1 MSSSYKCVQLN
12 CDFSSAG
19 SSLLEKFAVS
29 CKMDIIFVQDMYSSI
44 KGLGEN
50 FTPIEF
56 SGYNLFYSAKSNQI
70 PKAAIYISKSIKAS
84 MVSHASNTNCVTCK
98 LSSNNSHYL
107 LSSVYAPPSDK
118 SALTRTKI
126 LFDNIKSSDMDCLL
140 LCGDFNAHSDM
151 WSSKSKTDA
160 KGEELEI
167 LLLQKNLSII
177 NNPESEPTFDSGRG
191 RSWIDL
197 TIAGQNLVDSIS
209 NWRVSAEE
217 TLSFHKMILFD
228 LSANINSQT
237 NKPRYNF
244 SDTNWATFNSVLSKN
259 FLDNGVIQPN
269 GLICEISNKNQLD
282 HVSSLVTSLFTATIK
297 SVVKSTTNYK
307 NRTLVSWWSSDINK
321 MRKELNKIRKKSQ
334 STRDPIDLEN
344 YRRKRNEFKHAI
356 RDSKSSSFQK
366 YCSTAENPWALIRKL
381 TSSYKPPS
389 IPSLKKSDETFTAND
404 KEICD
409 LFLEKWFPEDDP
421 SEDSPDHLVI
431 REEVLLYLSNNSN
444 SEPPPEISFHELS
457 VIHKISPLKASG
469 HDLIKAIVLQNLS
482 PTNLYVIKSIFD
494 LCLKF
499 GHFPSAWKE
508 GEGSILPKPDRT
520 DVENYKAYR
529 CITLLSVLGKWLEK
543 ILLVRLLW
551 LNQHFSFISPH
562 QFGFLP
568 GKSCEDLLSSIVLR
582 IEKAFLENKFVIIIF
597 LDIAGAFDC
606 EWHLSI
612 IKSLIDK
619 GVDKSYIKLIHS
631 YLSNRLIRLKINDSR
646 SQKCLTRSAP
656 QGGGLSPF
664 LWNCD
669 FDEILGPY
677 QLDQEALSQFTDNFD
692 VENNVE
698 AFADDGQVVVVS
710 DSLLLCQQ
718 AANDILS
725 QIDVKAKLK
734 KQSFSAVKSKA
745 VVFSKKKIP
754 FLVNI
759 FMGGSRIEVSMSKK
773 VIGVTLDS
781 KLNWV
786 EHIDSQT
793 AKCKRL
799 IFLLNRCCR
808 LKWGLTKIVLR
819 KIWVGCIE
827 PVLLYGCVVWVC
839 ALKCE
844 WVVRKLESV
853 QRLFAIKMIRGFKT
867 VSYEAAI
874 TISGLPPIIS
884 RIHERVLSYAAKHSS
899 TFLDKL
905 YPGSHIDFTLKI
917 ASSHK
922 IDLRNYSNNN
932 FIYNNVPPHMFQAP
946 RVLKNAQIDYPTF
959 LNNVINIYTDG
970 SKSEVGTGCAYVIF
984 QYPNSIEKGQSRL
997 SKENSVFQAELLA
1010 IRNSLRHLFHLPI
1023 STALSNINIFS
1034 DSLSSLQS
1042 IEDYNTQNPLATE
1055 IQMYVRFFSSLTNI
1069 TLSWCKGHSGVI
1081 GNELADFFAKN
1092 SVCSPTVPNDVQPFS
1107 ISDLKKKVK
1116 VTSNINWLD
1125 RWNSCTT
1132 GRQTHL
1138 FIPHNAPS
1146 HIINFNF
1153 SHKVTQILT
1162 GHCKLNFYLS
1172 NIGKSINPVC
1182 VCGKAID
1189 TVSHYLFNCTL
1200 EGENRIKTIIKACF
1214 SQGIPFPPNPVSLI
1228 NNIVLF
1234 KSLQLFL
1241 KNSPRLEF

>member
-1 MSSSYKCVQLN
+1 MFSSYKCVQLN

-19 SSLLEKFAVS
+19 SSLLEKYAVS
-29 CKMDIIFVQDMYSSI
+29 CNIDIIFVQDMYSSV
-44 KGLGEN
+44 KGLGEK
-50 FTPIEF
+50 FTPIEYT
-56 SGYNLFYSAKSNQI
+56 GYNLFYSAKPNEI

-84 MVSHASNTNCVTCK
+84 LVSHASNSHCVTCK
-98 LSSNNSHYL
+98 LSSNTSHYL
-107 LSSVYAPPSDK
+107 LSSTYAPPSDK
-118 SALTRTKI
+118 SALTSTKNM
-126 LFDNIKSSDMDCLL
+126 FEKIKNSELDSLL

-151 WSSKSKTDA
+151 WSSKSKTDS

-167 LLLQKNLSII
+167 LLLQKNLSVI

-197 TIAGQNLVDSIS
+197 TIGGQKLVDCIS
-209 NWRVSAEE
+209 NWRVSEEE

-228 LSANINSQT
+228 LSANFNSQT
-237 NKPRYNF
+237 NKLRYNF
-244 SDTNWATFNSVLSKN
+244 TDTNWDLFNSVLTSS
-259 FLDNGVIQPN
+259 LIDNGVIQPN
-269 GLICEISNKNQLD
+269 GLICTISNKDQLD
-282 HVSSLVTSLFTATIK
+282 DVSSLVTSLFTSTIK

-307 NRTLVSWWSSDINK
+307 NRTLVSWWSSDISNL
-321 MRKELNKIRKKSQ
+321 RKELNKIRKKSQ
-334 STRDPIDLEN
+334 STRDPIDFEN

-356 RDSKSSSFQK
+356 RDSKTSSFQK
-366 YCSTAENPWALIRKL
+366 YCSSAENPWALIKKL
-381 TSSYKPPS
+381 TSSYKSPS
-389 IPSLKKSDETFTAND
+389 IPSLKKSDGTFTTND

-409 LFLEKWFPEDDP
+409 LFLGKWFPDDDP
-421 SEDSPDHLVI
+421 TDDSPEHLAI
-431 REEVLLYLSNNSN
+431 REEVLFYLANNSN
-444 SEPPPEISFHELS
+444 CDPPPEISYHELS
-457 VIHKISPLKASG
+457 IIHKISPLKASG
-469 HDLIKAIVLQNLS
+469 HDLIKAVVLQNLS

-508 GEGSILPKPDRT
+508 GEGSILPKPDRI

-551 LNQHFSFISPH
+551 LNRQFSLISPH

-631 YLSNRLIRLKINDSR
+631 YLSNRLIRLKINNSH
-646 SQKCLTRSAP
+646 SQKGLTRSAP

-664 LWNCD
+664 LWDCD

-677 QLDQEALSQFTDNFD
+677 QLDQETLSQFTDNFD
-692 VENNVE
+692 VENNVQ

-718 AANDILS
+718 ASNDILF
-725 QIDVKAKLK
+725 QIDAKAKLK
-734 KQSFSAVKSKA
+734 KQSFSAEKSKA
-745 VVFSKKKIP
+745 VVFSKKRIP
-754 FLVNI
+754 FSVNI
-759 FMGGSRIEVSMSKK
+759 FMGGSRIDVSMSKK
-773 VIGVTLDS
+773 VIGVTMDS
-781 KLNWV
+781 KLNWF

-808 LKWGLTKIVLR
+808 IKWGLTKIVLR

-827 PVLLYGCVVWVC
+827 PVLLYGCIVWVC

-844 WVVRKLESV
+844 WVIRKLESV

-867 VSYEAAI
+867 ISYEAAI

-884 RIHERVLSYAAKHSS
+884 RIHERVLSYASKHSPKY
-899 TFLDKL
+899 LDKL
-905 YPGSHIDFTLKI
+905 YPESHFDFTLKL
-917 ASSHK
+917 ASSYN
-922 IDLRNYSNNN
+922 IDLRHYSNNN
-932 FIYNNVPPHMFQAP
+932 VTCTNVPPHLFQVPNISKIALDNHP
-946 RVLKNAQIDYPTF
+946 IF
-959 LNNVINIYTDG
+959 LDNTINIYTDG
-970 SKSEVGTGCAYVIF
+970 SKSEHGTGCAYVIF
-984 QYPNSIEKGQSRL
+984 QSPNTIEKGQSKL
-997 SKENSVFQAELLA
+997 SKDNSVFQAELLA
-1010 IRNSLRHLFHLPI
+1010 IRNSLRYLFQLPI
-1023 STALSNINIFS
+1023 SSTLSTINIFS
-1034 DSLSSLQS
+1034 DSLSSLQAV
-1042 IEDYNTQNPLATE
+1042 EDYNTQNPLAIE

-1069 TLSWCKGHSGVI
+1069 TLSWCKGHSGI
-1081 GNELADFFAKN
+1081 LGNELADFFAKN
-1092 SVCSPTVPNDVQPFS
+1092 AVCSPTVPYDIQPS
-1107 ISDLKKKVK
+1107 TISNLKKIVR
-1116 VTSNINWLD
+1116 VTSNNSWLD
-1125 RWNSCTT
+1125 RWNSSNN

-1138 FIPHNAPS
+1138 FIPSNAPS

-1162 GHCKLNFYLS
+1162 GHCKLNLYLS

-1182 VCGKAID
+1182 ECGKAID
-1189 TVSHYLFNCTL
+1189 TVWHYLFNCTL
-1200 EGENRIKTIIKACF
+1200 EGENRINTIIKACF
-1214 SQGIPFPPNPVSLI
+1214 TQGIPFPPNPVSLV
-1228 NNIVLF
+1228 NNVVLF
-1234 KSLQLFL
+1234 KSLQVFL
-1241 KNSPRLEF
+1241 KNSSRLDF